1 MKTVLYEEIKDQLPA
16 ILAAIPVAKK
26 GKGRTRKGRKGVY
39 YLDAVCAFD
48 IETSRT
54 AVHGEQQA
62 FMYLWQFQLDK
73 YFCIYGRY
81 WSEYRDLCD
90 LIEQHCKAKMVVFVH
105 NLSHEFQFL
114 KAHFE
119 FDPEKVFALDKRKIL
134 RAECDMVE
142 YRCSYLLTNMSLDA
156 YTHKMGVKNAKVHGF
171 DYDKVRY
178 PWTQLSD
185 FELDYATSDVIG
197 LVQAL
202 KMQMKLDGDNLYTL
216 PMTSTGYVR
225 RDVKQAVKLWLPHAW
240 LRPLLPDWHIYEL
253 EREAF
258 RGGNTHAN
266 RYMAG
271 DILPGVVSY
280 DRSSSYPDVQVNDK
294 FPISAFYQSKDPT
307 YDDLQRLTKI
317 RGRAALMRVSFSG
330 IRLKY
335 QYWGCP
341 YIPVSKCRSL
351 RGSVNDNGRVL
362 SASYLEITLTD
373 IDFDIIESEYQWD
386 KLEFTELWSARYGK
400 LPKCITD
407 ITLDYYRRKTALKG
421 VPDQDY
427 YYMKSKN
434 LLNSIYGMS
443 AENPVKVPLLYD
455 PGGKEIHYD
464 LDADLQEIL
473 KRSNALAFQSYAW
486 GVWVTAWARLRLEEG
501 IRIAGDAFVYADT
514 DSVKYIDTGQNWE
527 QYNQIRQAASTKSG
541 AWADD
546 PKGRRHYMGV
556 YEFDGAYTRF
566 KTLGAKKY
574 CYEDQDGLHLT
585 VAGVA
590 KKTGA
595 IELKRRGGIEA
606 FQEGLTFVKAGGLE
620 ARYHDNIS
628 MEVAREGHR
637 LHISDNVA
645 LCPSTYTLGIT
656 GEYMRILLDAEKY
669 KKGLSILRQ
678 NGII

>member
-1 MKTVLYEEIKDQLPA
+1 MRTTDYDSVKEDLPA
-16 ILAAIPVAKK
+16 LIASIPVLSK

-54 AVHGEQQA
+54 TVHGEQQA
-62 FMYLWQFQLDK
+62 FLYLWQFQLDK
-73 YFCIYGRY
+73 HLCIYGRTWESY
-81 WSEYRDLCD
+81 MQLCD
-90 LIEQHCKAKMVVFVH
+90 VINKNAKAHLVVFVH

-114 KAHFE
+114 KGIFY

-134 RAECDMVE
+134 RAETDMIE

-156 YTHKMGVKNAKVHGF
+156 YTHKMGVANAKVRGF
-171 DYDKVRY
+171 DYDKIRY
-178 PWTQLSD
+178 PWTLLTD
-185 FELDYATSDVIG
+185 FELTYATSDVIG

-202 KMQMKLDGDNLYTL
+202 KKQMYLDHDNLYTL

-240 LRPLLPDWHIYEL
+240 LRPLLPDWHLYEL

-266 RYMAG
+266 RYHAG
-271 DILPGVVSY
+271 LILKGVVSY
-280 DRSSSYPDVQVNDK
+280 DRSSSYPDVQVNDR
-294 FPISAFYQSKDPT
+294 FPISGFYQTQDPT
-307 YDDLQRLTKI
+307 YDDIKRLSEV
-317 RGRAALMRVSFSG
+317 RGRALLMRVSFDD
-330 IRLKY
+330 IRLKNR
-335 QYWGCP
+335 YWGCP
-341 YIPVSKCRSL
+341 YIPVSKSRRL
-351 RGSVNDNGRVL
+351 IGAINDNGRVL
-362 SASYLEITLTD
+362 SARHLEITLTD
-373 IDFDIIESEYQWD
+373 IDFNIIESEYTWSGFEVQ
-386 KLEFTELWSARYGK
+386 ELWSARYGK
-400 LPKCITD
+400 LPKCITE
-407 ITLDYYRRKTALKG
+407 ITLEYYRRKTALKG
-421 VPDQDY
+421 IPEQDY

-443 AENPVKVPLLYD
+443 AENPVKIPLLYD
-455 PGGKEIHYD
+455 PAAHELSYD
-464 LDADLQEIL
+464 MDADLKELL

-514 DSVKYIDTGQNWE
+514 DSVKYIDTGQTWDK
-527 QYNQIRQAASTKSG
+527 YNQIRQKASIKSG

-546 PKGRRHYMGV
+546 PKGCRHYMGV

-574 CYEDQDGLHLT
+574 CYEDGDGLHLT

-590 KKTGA
+590 KKAGA
-595 IELKRRGGIEA
+595 VELARRGGIEA
-606 FQEGLTFVKAGGLE
+606 FNEGLTFVKAGGLE

-628 MEVAREGHR
+628 MDIAREGHR

-656 GEYMRILLDAEKY
+656 GEYLSILKDAEKY
-669 KKGLSILRQ
+669 RKGLSILRQ
-678 NGII
+678 NGIL

>member
-1 MKTVLYEEIKDQLPA
+1 MRVEEYDSVKEDLSALIA
-16 ILAAIPVAKK
+16 SIPVLSK

-54 AVHGEQQA
+54 TVHGEQQA
-62 FMYLWQFQLDK
+62 FLYLWQFQLDK
-73 YFCIYGRY
+73 HLCIYGRSWESY
-81 WSEYRDLCD
+81 IQLCD
-90 LIEQHCKAKMVVFVH
+90 VINKNAKAHLVVFVH

-114 KAHFE
+114 KGIFY

-134 RAECDMVE
+134 RAETDMIE

-156 YTHKMGVKNAKVHGF
+156 YTHKMGVANAKVRGF
-171 DYDKVRY
+171 DYDKIRY
-178 PWTQLSD
+178 PWTPLTD
-185 FELDYATSDVIG
+185 FELTYATSDVIG

-202 KMQMKLDGDNLYTL
+202 KKQMYLDHDNLYTL

-240 LRPLLPDWHIYEL
+240 LRPLLPDWHLYEL

-266 RYMAG
+266 RYMAAL
-271 DILPGVVSY
+271 ILSGVVSY

-294 FPISAFYQSKDPT
+294 FPISGFYQTPNPT
-307 YDDLQRLTKI
+307 YDDIKRLSEV
-317 RGRAALMRVSFSG
+317 RGRALLMRVSFDE
-330 IRLKY
+330 IQLKDR
-335 QYWGCP
+335 YWGCP
-341 YIPVSKCRSL
+341 YIPVSKSRRL
-351 RGSVNDNGRVL
+351 IGSINDNGRVL
-362 SASYLEITLTD
+362 SARHLEITLTD
-373 IDFDIIESEYQWD
+373 IDFNIIESEYTWGGFEVQ
-386 KLEFTELWSARYGK
+386 ELWSARYGK
-400 LPKCITD
+400 LPKCITE
-407 ITLDYYRRKTALKG
+407 ITLEYYRRKTALKG
-421 VPDQDY
+421 IPEQDY

-443 AENPVKVPLLYD
+443 AENPVKIPLLYD
-455 PGGKEIHYD
+455 PAAHELSYD
-464 LDADLQEIL
+464 MDADLKELL

-514 DSVKYIDTGQNWE
+514 DSVKYIDTGQKWDA
-527 QYNQIRQAASTKSG
+527 YNQIRQRASIKSG

-556 YEFDGAYTRF
+556 YEFDGAYSRF

-574 CYEDQDGLHLT
+574 CYEDEEGLHLT

-590 KKTGA
+590 KKAGA
-595 IELKRRGGIEA
+595 VELARRGGIEA

-620 ARYHDNIS
+620 ARYHDNVS
-628 MEVAREGHR
+628 MDIAREGHR

-656 GEYMRILLDAEKY
+656 GEYLSILKDAEKY
-669 KKGLSILRQ
+669 RKGLSILRQ
-678 NGII
+678 NGIL

>member
-1 MKTVLYEEIKDQLPA
+1 MKIKDYDSVKEDLPA
-16 ILAAIPVAKK
+16 LIASIPILPK

-48 IETSRT
+48 IETSRIT
-54 AVHGEQQA
+54 VHGEQQA
-62 FMYLWQFQLDK
+62 FIYLWQFQLDK
-73 YFCIYGRY
+73 HLCIYGRTWESY
-81 WSEYRDLCD
+81 MQLCD
-90 LIEQHCKAKMVVFVH
+90 VINKHAKAHMVVFVH

-114 KAHFE
+114 KGIFY

-134 RAECDMVE
+134 RAETDMIE

-156 YTHKMGVKNAKVHGF
+156 YTHKMGVANAKVRGF
-171 DYDKVRY
+171 DYNKVRY
-178 PWTQLSD
+178 PWTPLSD
-185 FELDYATSDVIG
+185 FELTYATSDVIG

-202 KMQMKLDGDNLYTL
+202 KKQMYLDHDNLYTL

-240 LRPLLPDWHIYEL
+240 LRPLLPDWHLYEL

-266 RYMAG
+266 RYHAG
-271 DILPGVVSY
+271 LILKGVVSY

-294 FPISAFYQSKDPT
+294 FPISGFYQTQDPT
-307 YDDLQRLTKI
+307 YDDIKRLSEV
-317 RGRAALMRVSFSG
+317 RGRALLMRVSFDE
-330 IRLKY
+330 IRLKNR
-335 QYWGCP
+335 YWGCP
-341 YIPVSKCRSL
+341 YIPVSKSRRL
-351 RGSVNDNGRVL
+351 IGAINDNGRVL
-362 SASYLEITLTD
+362 SARHLEITLTD
-373 IDFDIIESEYQWD
+373 IDFNIIESEYTWGGFEVQ
-386 KLEFTELWSARYGK
+386 ELWSARYGK
-400 LPKCITD
+400 LPKCITE
-407 ITLDYYRRKTALKG
+407 ITLEYYRRKTALKG
-421 VPDQDY
+421 IPDQEY

-455 PGGKEIHYD
+455 PAAHELSYD
-464 LDADLQEIL
+464 MDADLKELL

-514 DSVKYIDTGQNWE
+514 DSVKYIDTGQKWDK
-527 QYNQIRQAASTKSG
+527 YNQIRQKASLKTG

-556 YEFDGAYTRF
+556 YEFDGAYSRF

-574 CYEDQDGLHLT
+574 CYEDEDGLHLT

-590 KKTGA
+590 KKAGA
-595 IELKRRGGIEA
+595 VELARRGGIEA
-606 FQEGLTFVKAGGLE
+606 FNEGLTFVKAGGLE
-620 ARYHDNIS
+620 ARYHDNVS
-628 MEVAREGHR
+628 MDIAREGHR

-656 GEYMRILLDAEKY
+656 GEYLSILKDAEKY
-669 KKGLSILRQ
+669 RKGLSILRQ
-678 NGII
+678 NGIL

>member
-1 MKTVLYEEIKDQLPA
+1 MRIEEYDSIKEELPA
-16 ILAAIPVAKK
+16 LVAGIPVLSK

-54 AVHGEQQA
+54 TVHGEQQA

-73 YFCIYGRY
+73 HLCIYGRTWESY
-81 WSEYRDLCD
+81 MQLCET
-90 LIEQHCKAKMVVFVH
+90 INKNAKAHMVVFVH

-114 KAHFE
+114 KAIFY
-119 FDPEKVFALDKRKIL
+119 FDPEKVFALNKRKIL
-134 RAECDMVE
+134 RAETDMIE

-156 YTHKMGVKNAKVHGF
+156 YTHKMGVANAKVRGF
-171 DYDKVRY
+171 DYDKIRY
-178 PWTQLSD
+178 PWTPLSD
-185 FELDYATSDVIG
+185 FELKYAVSDVIG

-202 KMQMKLDGDNLYTL
+202 KKQMYLDHDNLYTL

-225 RDVKQAVKLWLPHAW
+225 RDVKQAVKLWLPHSW
-240 LRPLLPDWHIYEL
+240 LRPLLPDWHLYEL

-271 DILPGVVSY
+271 LILSGVVSY
-280 DRSSSYPDVQVNDK
+280 DRSSSYPDVQVNDM
-294 FPISAFYQSKDPT
+294 FPISGFYQTPDPK
-307 YDDLQRLTKI
+307 YEDIKRLSEV
-317 RGRAALMRVSFSG
+317 RGRALLMRVSFDD
-330 IRLKY
+330 IRLKNL
-335 QYWGCP
+335 YWGCP
-341 YIPVSKCRSL
+341 YIPVSKSRRL
-351 RGSVNDNGRVL
+351 IGSINDNGRVL
-362 SASYLEITLTD
+362 SARHLEITLTD
-373 IDFDIIESEYQWD
+373 IDFGIIESEYQWSG
-386 KLEFTELWSARYGK
+386 FQVQELWSARYGK
-400 LPKCITD
+400 LPKCITE
-407 ITLDYYRRKTALKG
+407 ITLEYYRRKTALKG
-421 VPDQDY
+421 IPEQDY

-455 PGGKEIHYD
+455 PAARELSYD
-464 LDADLQEIL
+464 MDADLKELL

-501 IRIAGDAFVYADT
+501 IMIAGDAFVYADT
-514 DSVKYIDTGQNWE
+514 DSVKYIDTGQKWDN
-527 QYNQIRQAASTKSG
+527 YNKIRQKASMKSG

-574 CYEDQDGLHLT
+574 CYEDEDGLHLT

-590 KKTGA
+590 KKAGA
-595 IELKRRGGIEA
+595 VELARRGGIEA
-606 FQEGLTFVKAGGLE
+606 FNEGLTFVKAGGLE

-628 MEVAREGHR
+628 MDIAREGHR

-645 LCPSTYTLGIT
+645 LCPSTHTLGIT
-656 GEYMRILLDAEKY
+656 GEYLSILKDAEKY
-669 KKGLSILRQ
+669 RKGLSILRQ
-678 NGII
+678 NGIL